1 MDSGGAAQK
10 TDFIT
15 LEKTIDKER
24 FGNVKVKSKPKFFI
38 YFVKNVF
45 IQRGNKLF
53 EFDGIDFFNL
63 TEAIEKSYHLIEE
76 A

>member
-1 MDSGGAAQK
+1 MIKGFMDSGGASQK

-45 IQRGNKLF
+45 I
-53 EFDGIDFFNL
+53 
-63 TEAIEKSYHLIEE
+63 
-76 A
+76 